1 MVKGEFDADR
11 LETLEACKKNKTN
24 FVQEQERVVY
34 LTLQTQSIMPYQIQV
49 NPFVVPTNDGKLIE
63 EHVGLASTGDKQL
76 SIAHMI
82 APPGWSEPF
91 QTPDFDEYTLVSR
104 GKKMFEV
111 DGEEVIL
118 QSGQSILIKSG
129 TRVRYS
135 NPFDEQCE
143 YWSVCLPAFSIQSVH
158 REEQ

>member
-1 MVKGEFDADR
+1 
-11 LETLEACKKNKTN
+11 
-24 FVQEQERVVY
+24 
-34 LTLQTQSIMPYQIQV
+34 MPYQIQV

-63 EHVGLASTGDKQL
+63 EHVGLASTGDKHL
-76 SIAHMI
+76 SIAHMV
-82 APPGWSEPF
+82 APPGWSEPY

-118 QSGQSILIKSG
+118 EAGQSILIKGG

-135 NPFDEQCE
+135 NPFDEECE
-143 YWSVCLPAFSIQSVH
+143 YWSVCLPAFSINAVH